1 MRSGDRGRVIV
12 SWGVVERIGFYWD
25 VKLKDRGGLNEKEI
39 RKEIEQQVQEEGLI
53 VRYVWKRRW

>member
-1 MRSGDRGRVIV
+1 VIV

-39 RKEIEQQVQEEGLI
+39 RREIEQQVHEEGLI